1 MRRLAPTKCGVLQS
15 AACDKR
21 EYPRL
26 KAPSFNRYKG
36 GESLTR
42 EQEAMIVRK
51 VLQGDV
57 NAFEKL
63 VTEYEKAVYA
73 IAQRMTGN
81 PEDAADMT
89 QETFIK
95 AYNSLS
101 SFRGDS
107 KFSVWLYRIANNVCL
122 DFLRSKNRRPTV
134 SLSAEDDDGEETQ
147 LDIAD
152 ESQSPELLL
161 ESSLT
166 RDAVRRGL
174 DSLPPDY
181 KQILLLREIQ
191 GLSYEE
197 IAAALGIES
206 GTVKSRIFRARKR
219 LCTFLIEDGNIPE
232 FRSSGKMKG
241 GEKQ

>member
-1 MRRLAPTKCGVLQS
+1 M
-15 AACDKR
+15 
-21 EYPRL
+21 
-26 KAPSFNRYKG
+26 
-36 GESLTR
+36 TR
-42 EQEAMIVRK
+42 EQEVQIVQL

-63 VTEYEKAVYA
+63 VLEYEKSVYA
-73 IAQRMTGN
+73 ITQRMTGN
-81 PEDAADMT
+81 AEDAADMT

-107 KFSVWLYRIANNVCL
+107 KFSVWLYRIATNVCL
-122 DFLRSKNRRPTV
+122 DFLRSKSRKPTV
-134 SLSAEDDDGEETQ
+134 SLSVEDDEGEEVE

-152 ESQSPELLL
+152 ESQSPERLL
-161 ESSLT
+161 ERGLT

-174 DSLPPDY
+174 NALSPEY
-181 KQILLLREIQ
+181 RQILLLREIQ

-197 IAAALGIES
+197 ISDVLTLEV

-219 LCTFLIEDGNIPE
+219 LCAFLLEDGNIPD
-232 FRSSGKMKG
+232 FVPSGNMKG

>member
-1 MRRLAPTKCGVLQS
+1 M
-15 AACDKR
+15 
-21 EYPRL
+21 
-26 KAPSFNRYKG
+26 
-36 GESLTR
+36 TR

-134 SLSAEDDDGEETQ
+134 SLSTEDDDGEETQ

-197 IAAALGIES
+197 IAAALDIES

>member
-1 MRRLAPTKCGVLQS
+1 M
-15 AACDKR
+15 
-21 EYPRL
+21 
-26 KAPSFNRYKG
+26 
-36 GESLTR
+36 TR
-42 EQEAMIVRK
+42 EQEAQIVQR

-63 VTEYEKAVYA
+63 VLEYEKSVYA
-73 IAQRMTGN
+73 ITQRMTGN
-81 PEDAADMT
+81 AEDAADMT

-107 KFSVWLYRIANNVCL
+107 KFSVWLYRIATNVCL
-122 DFLRSKNRRPTV
+122 DFLRSRSRKPTV
-134 SLSAEDDDGEETQ
+134 SLSVEDDDGEEVE

-152 ESQSPELLL
+152 ESQSPERLL
-161 ESSLT
+161 ERGLT

-174 DSLPPDY
+174 DALSPEY
-181 KQILLLREIQ
+181 RQILLLREIQ

-197 IAAALGIES
+197 IADVLTLEV

-219 LCTFLIEDGNIPE
+219 LCAFLLADGNIPD
-232 FRSSGKMKG
+232 FVPSGNMQG

>member
-1 MRRLAPTKCGVLQS
+1 M
-15 AACDKR
+15 
-21 EYPRL
+21 
-26 KAPSFNRYKG
+26 
-36 GESLTR
+36 TR

-81 PEDAADMT
+81 AEDAADMT

>member
-1 MRRLAPTKCGVLQS
+1 M
-15 AACDKR
+15 
-21 EYPRL
+21 
-26 KAPSFNRYKG
+26 
-36 GESLTR
+36 TR

-81 PEDAADMT
+81 AEDAADMT

-232 FRSSGKMKG
+232 FRTSGKMKG